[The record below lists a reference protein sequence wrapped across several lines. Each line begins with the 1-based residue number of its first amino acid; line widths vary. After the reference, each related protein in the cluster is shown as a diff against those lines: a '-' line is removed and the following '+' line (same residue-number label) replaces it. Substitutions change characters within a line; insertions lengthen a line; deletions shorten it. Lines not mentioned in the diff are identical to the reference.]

1 MTEIPDSLRSV
12 FTAQIE
18 DSGAEYVV
26 SIPEGEIEHDG
37 LTPGE
42 SYRVAVFEPAGAQ
55 DSKQTGSPRASTTR
69 RRPPRAEPP
78 VEVDDLVEVEIESI
92 GDEGDG
98 IAKVDRGYVI
108 IVPDGQPG
116 DTLTVRIEE
125 VKENVAFAEIH
136 H

>member
-12 FTAQIE
+12 FTGRVEQNG
-18 DSGAEYVV
+18 SEYIV
-26 SIPEGEIEHDG
+26 SIPNGEVENDG
-37 LTPGE
+37 VTPGE
-42 SYRVAVFEPAGAQ
+42 TYRIAVLE
-55 DSKQTGSPRASTTR
+55 TASSGGEQSMN
-69 RRPPRAEPP
+69 RPPVRPFTRDSPP
-78 VEVDDLVEVEIESI
+78 VEEDELIEVEIESI

-116 DTLTVRIEE
+116 DVLTVRIEE

>member
-12 FTAQIE
+12 FTGRVEQN
-18 DSGAEYVV
+18 DSEYIV
-26 SIPEGEIEHDG
+26 SIPSGEVENEGV
-37 LTPGE
+37 TPGE
-42 SYRVAVFEPAGAQ
+42 TYRIAVLETAESRGEQ
-55 DSKQTGSPRASTTR
+55 SVS
-69 RRPPRAEPP
+69 RPPVRPFARDSPP
-78 VEVDDLVEVEIESI
+78 VEEDELIEVEIESI

-116 DTLTVRIEE
+116 DVLTVRIEE